1 MTNLKQKLEER
12 VAMIDADL
20 SKINYDLRSMLDQ
33 IAEIAM
39 HYPHSYE
46 ISNFVARELESLTYR
61 KELLESIRQ
70 DAEKRLT
77 ALKDEEE

>member
-12 VAMIDADL
+12 VAMIDEEL
-20 SKINYDLRSMLDQ
+20 LTVNSSLRGMLDR
-33 IAEIAM
+33 IAGVVT

-46 ISNFVARELESLTYR
+46 ISNFVARELETLTYR
-61 KELLESIRQ
+61 KELLEVMRQ